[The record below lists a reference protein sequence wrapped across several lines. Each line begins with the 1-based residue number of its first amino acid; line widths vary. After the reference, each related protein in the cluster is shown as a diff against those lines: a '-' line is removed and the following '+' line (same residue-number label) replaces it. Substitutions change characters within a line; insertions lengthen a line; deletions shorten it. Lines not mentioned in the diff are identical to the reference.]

1 MRVVLQRVDYAR
13 CTVDGTVTGEINK
26 GYLLL
31 IGYTDGDNEEKN
43 QKAAKKIANL
53 RVFEDENGK
62 MNLNLKSVN
71 GSILSISQFTLYAN
85 TNDGNR
91 PSFVEAMN
99 PVNAKELYLQFNDLL
114 RSYDIN
120 VEEGIFGADMKIE
133 LLNSGPCTINYE
145 F

>member
-1 MRVVLQRVDYAR
+1 MRVVLQRVDYAK
-13 CTVDGTVTGEINK
+13 CTVDGKVTGEINK

-31 IGYTDGDNEEKN
+31 VGYTEGDNLEKN

-53 RVFEDENGK
+53 RIFEDENGK
-62 MNLNLKSVN
+62 MNLNLKAVE
-71 GSILSISQFTLYAN
+71 GAILSISQFTLYAN

-91 PSFVEAMN
+91 PSFVDAMKPEA
-99 PVNAKELYLQFNDLL
+99 AKELYLQFNELL
-114 RSYDIN
+114 RTYDIK

>member
-1 MRVVLQRVDYAR
+1 MRVVLQRVEYAK
-13 CTVDGTVTGEINK
+13 CTVDGKVTGEINT

-31 IGYTDGDNEEKN
+31 VGYTDGDNFEKN
-43 QKAAKKIANL
+43 QKAAKKISNL
-53 RVFEDENGK
+53 RIFEDENGK

-71 GSILSISQFTLYAN
+71 GAILSISQFTLYAN

-91 PSFVEAMN
+91 PSFVDAMN
-99 PVNAKELYLQFNDLL
+99 PIEAKELYLHFNELL
-114 RSYDIN
+114 RTYDIR

>member
-1 MRVVLQRVDYAR
+1 MRIVLQRVEYAK
-13 CTVDGTVTGEINK
+13 CTVDGNVTGEINK

-31 IGYTDGDNEEKN
+31 VGYTDGDNKEKN

-53 RVFEDENGK
+53 RIFEDENGK

-71 GSILSISQFTLYAN
+71 GAILSISQFTLYAN

-91 PSFVEAMN
+91 PSFIDAMN
-99 PVNAKELYLQFNDLL
+99 PVQAKELYLQFNELL
-114 RSYDIN
+114 RTYDIR